1 MGLGLQVLDSD
12 PSPALPG
19 KFPARMVRATGHVTS
34 PLYASG
40 ASLCLFCGLDDV
52 TRVNTGQAP
61 STALL
66 RVRAQ

>member
-52 TRVNTGQAP
+52 T
-61 STALL
+61 
-66 RVRAQ
+66 